1 MVEAS
6 SITRGKRFIGGR
18 IRPGHETTMAI
29 VGYEA
34 IVIGIIVVAV
44 FIWGPNKIPEIARG
58 LGRARREFDEASKGI
73 ATGSSASTPRLEA
86 GTPDPLI
93 DTAQRLGIT
102 TSGRTRQEISDD
114 IVNLAQSKK

>member
-1 MVEAS
+1 
-6 SITRGKRFIGGR
+6 
-18 IRPGHETTMAI
+18 MAI

-58 LGRARREFDEASKGI
+58 LGRARREFEEASKGI
-73 ATGSSASTPRLEA
+73 STGLSASTPRLDT